1 MTVKCFRFLR
11 FPSLL
16 FACMNAAGNF
26 FSLYCSPHP
35 LCPFST
41 RAATSLEVALNW
53 TSPDPM
59 SYCLLAQGSC
69 LTLSRLSLFYG
80 NFKIQVE
87 RFQNTE
93 MGEKGG
99 REDKCFSCIGC
110 DMQNWRALWNS
121 RSSLWIEEQTKPFDS
136 EGKTEDLEEGRG
148 RIKTDMLVN
157 SVIPALKKL
166 R

>member
-41 RAATSLEVALNW
+41 GAATSLEVALNW
-53 TSPDPM
+53 TSPDPT

-69 LTLSRLSLFYG
+69 LTPSRLSLFYG

-99 REDKCFSCIGC
+99 REDVSL
-110 DMQNWRALWNS
+110 ALVVTCK
-121 RSSLWIEEQTKPFDS
+121 IEELYGIHVLHCELKNRQSRLTAR
-136 EGKTEDLEEGRG
+136 ERQKT
-148 RIKTDMLVN
+148 
-157 SVIPALKKL
+157 
-166 R
+166 

>member
-1 MTVKCFRFLR
+1 MLSVSQIPFIIVCLYECCWE
-11 FPSLL
+11 LL
-16 FACMNAAGNF
+16 FLLL
-26 FSLYCSPHP
+26 FSPPTLSFQHKSYH
-35 LCPFST
+35 FS
-41 RAATSLEVALNW
+41 RSGLELVLPW
-53 TSPDPM
+53 PR

-69 LTLSRLSLFYG
+69 LTPSRISLFYG

-87 RFQNTE
+87 RFQNIE

-121 RSSLWIEEQTKPFDS
+121 HSSLWTEEQTKPFDS

-148 RIKTDMLVN
+148 RIKIGNAGELCN
-157 SVIPALKKL
+157 SRPQEQRKN
-166 R
+166 

>member
-1 MTVKCFRFLR
+1 MTVECFRFLR

-26 FSLYCSPHP
+26 FSFCCSPHP

-41 RAATSLEVALNW
+41 RATTSLEVALNW
-53 TSPDPM
+53 SSLDPM

-69 LTLSRLSLFYG
+69 LTPSRLSLFYG
-80 NFKIQVE
+80 NYKIQVE

-110 DMQNWRALWNS
+110 DMQNWRALWNPH
-121 RSSLWIEEQTKPFDS
+121 SLLWTEEQTKPFDS

-148 RIKTDMLVN
+148 RIKADMLVN
-157 SVIPALKKL
+157 SVNPALKKL